1 MFLKKLSLFAAAM
14 LTFFGAAQAQT
25 VVKDKEA
32 FAKLSD
38 SLDAYLAPVASIVVN
53 VAVDSAVI
61 TGNNIDIHL
70 TSRTSDYFFRDNT
83 VKDMYS
89 IAADLLPDSYTYSY
103 FQQLLQQ
110 HLVHLALD
118 QEN

>member
-14 LTFFGAAQAQT
+14 LTFFGAQAQT

-89 IAADLLPDSYTYSY
+89 IAAVLLPDCR
-103 FQQLLQQ
+103 
-110 HLVHLALD
+110 
-118 QEN
+118 E